1 MVENVSTC
9 VGIYIYI
16 YVHICFYIYIIH
28 RYVFFIDIDLFVRL
42 VGSTIRRLTDPE
54 VKKSGVMVTVESNT
68 RRMGRPKLELEA
80 YNF

>member
-1 MVENVSTC
+1 MF
-9 VGIYIYI
+9 
-16 YVHICFYIYIIH
+16 FY
-28 RYVFFIDIDLFVRL
+28 RYRFVCS